1 MRISD
6 WSSDGGSSDLA
17 GAIAGWTID
26 DFRKH
31 WTEKRGA
38 VGRVHANIAARVV
51 DPATGAALPAGEEG
65 LLELKGEQLGNGLR
79 WLRTPDRA
87 VLDADHFL
95 FIRGRAYDAIIR
107 GGFQVHPAVVVQIGR
122 ASCCERVC
130 PYVYNSVV

>member
-6 WSSDGGSSDLA
+6 WSSDGGSSEFA

-79 WLRTPDRA
+79 WLGPTDRA
-87 VLDADHFL
+87 DLDADHFL
-95 FIRGRAYDAIIR
+95 FIRGLAAL
-107 GGFQVHPAVVVQIGR
+107 GT
-122 ASCCERVC
+122 ASCRARVGE
-130 PYVYNSVV
+130 

>member
-51 DPATGAALPAGEEG
+51 DPATGAALHAGEEG

-79 WLRTPDRA
+79 WLRTTDRA

-95 FIRGRAYDAIIR
+95 FIRGRARSEEHTSELQSLIR
-107 GGFQVHPAVVVQIGR
+107 ISYAVFCLKQKKQ
-122 ASCCERVC
+122 
-130 PYVYNSVV
+130 